1 MFGTGSIASSAVATV
16 VGGVHNTIAH
26 WKVLVFGQLLSFFL
40 AAAGAASEELN
51 GTCHVSVPLTQTALV
66 GGVLMCLGAFKM
78 KGWFAGCYLV
88 RLGRKKKIGDLN
100 DEEENFCSSPL
111 NNNGD
116 GDDVSLRNAKNDGWG
131 AKRSARPRSF
141 CWGLQ
146 TIHAPWPAYF
156 AVALVA
162 VEAQYLI
169 FLSFRYTS
177 FTFIYMMDAL
187 AIPSAMVF
195 SKLLLRRR
203 YLPTHVLGGIIC
215 IGGIAL
221 NTISDL
227 KGPDDVEKIG
237 LRSDVNSL
245 EHLKGDILAVC
256 GAVLLGLDDVLSE
269 MMIKKYGGEDELL
282 FVKWFFGLGISVFQ
296 LLILEEASLGA
307 LFENEGDEPCKVSM
321 RFLLL
326 GVYVVFQALDLAG
339 EIRFLGISEAA
350 LLNLSLLTSD
360 LWAAAFSTFAEG
372 VVPSASYF
380 VALLLIVAGIVMY
393 EAGPS
398 PISHS
403 TPSNIK
409 ITMHHAD
416 TEHATNAKKGETIG
430 GHVEMT

>member
-88 RLGRKKKIGDLN
+88 RRRRKKKIGDLN
-100 DEEENFCSSPL
+100 ENEEENFCSSPL

-116 GDDVSLRNAKNDGWG
+116 GDDVSLRNSKNDGWD
-131 AKRSARPRSF
+131 AKRSSRPRSF

-195 SKLLLRRR
+195 SKFLLKRR
-203 YLPTHVLGGIIC
+203 YLPVHVLGGIIC
-215 IGGIAL
+215 IGGITL
-221 NTISDL
+221 NTVSDL
-227 KGPDDVEKIG
+227 KGPDDADKIG
-237 LRSDVNSL
+237 LRSHVNSQ

-296 LLILEEASLGA
+296 LLILEEDSLVA
-307 LFENEGDEPCKVSM
+307 FFENQGGEPCKVSM

-326 GVYVVFQALDLAG
+326 GVYVVFQALDKAG

-372 VVPSASYF
+372 VVPSVSYF
-380 VALLLIVAGIVMY
+380 VALLLIVSGIVMY

-416 TEHATNAKKGETIG
+416 TEHATDVKKGD
-430 GHVEMT
+430 VEMT